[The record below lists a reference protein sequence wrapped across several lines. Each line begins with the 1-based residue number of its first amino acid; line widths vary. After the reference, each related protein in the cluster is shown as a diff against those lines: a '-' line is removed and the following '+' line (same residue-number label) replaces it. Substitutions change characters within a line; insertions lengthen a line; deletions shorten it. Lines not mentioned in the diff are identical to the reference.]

1 MTKKQLLE
9 DIKSDASRFFR
20 APGDV
25 LRDRRFSDQERLEIL
40 YAWERKANVAND
52 DGYDPI
58 VLNAIVTARAEVER
72 RLAGGVEP
80 QKIGT
85 IS

>member
-9 DIKSDASRFFR
+9 DIKADSSRFFR

-25 LRDRRFSDQERLEIL
+25 LRDRRFTDQERLEIL
-40 YAWERKANVAND
+40 YAWERKASVAND
-52 DGYDPI
+52 DGFDPN
-58 VLNAIVTARAEVER
+58 VLNAIIAARAEVER
-72 RLAGGVEP
+72 RMAGGVEP